1 MHGSSGPAGPKPNG
15 LMTPISWLREAF
27 FPGGSPYLGQAVL
40 GEPIGQS
47 NVLPPN
53 RRLS

>member
-1 MHGSSGPAGPKPNG
+1 MGCSGAGRSEALWADGPNIMAG
-15 LMTPISWLREAF
+15 EAF
-27 FPGGSPYLGQAVL
+27 FPDGSPYLGQAVL